1 MPIPEIRFKHSWVY
15 DDHWRAFY
23 PKEKEW
29 PSYKKLEGN
38 IARIEKEWGENG
50 ESVLKEMSKISGL
63 KWQEKSI
70 DCYVVGRCTPF
81 SFPLT
86 IMTYKDHSIDYTVDV
101 LTHEL
106 VHQLFCQG
114 DNEKQ
119 SYKAW
124 EYFHKKYKTEEFNT
138 IIHIPV
144 HAIHHHIFM
153 KFFGEKRLKREMDS
167 MSKFP
172 DYKRAWD
179 IVLEAGAENII
190 AEFKKRV
197 A

>member
-1 MPIPEIRFKHSWVY
+1 MPIPEIRFKYSWVY

-23 PKEKEW
+23 SEEKEW
-29 PSYKKLEGN
+29 PSCKKLEGN
-38 IARIEKEWGENG
+38 IVRIEREWQKKGEL
-50 ESVLKEMSKISGL
+50 VLKEMSKISGL
-63 KWQEKSI
+63 KWREKNI
-70 DCYVVGRCTPF
+70 DCYVVGKCMPF

-86 IMTYKDHSIDYTVDV
+86 IMAYKDHPIDYTVDV

-124 EYFHKKYKTEEFNT
+124 EYFYKRYKAEEFNT

-144 HAIHHHIFM
+144 HAIHYHIFM

-167 MSKFP
+167 MNRFP

-179 IVLEAGAENII
+179 IVLEEGAENII